1 VGWWE
6 GRGGGEDWRLLQHQ
20 WEGVRGVK
28 CQEEGGTEAS
38 KGWGGLGWSD
48 RPGQ

>member
-1 VGWWE
+1 VGKTSEGKRE
-6 GRGGGEDWRLLQHQ
+6 GRGGGEGWGLLQYQ

-38 KGWGGLGWSD
+38 WGC
-48 RPGQ
+48 